1 MDTADRLPYEN
12 YIKALTE
19 ISRAITSDVFLEDLL
34 KLIVMVTAQVTGVA
48 ICSLWLIDDPE
59 GAEPKIRLK
68 ATQAIAPEYVRD
80 RSLGLNEGVV
90 GAVVKKKR
98 PLLIPDVL
106 KNRRFKEK
114 EMARRLGLVSMLGV
128 PLQVQDERVI
138 GVLNC
143 FTAEPHDF
151 TETEINLVT
160 AVANQAAVAI
170 LNAELMIQAKVIQ
183 EELESRKRI
192 ERAKEI
198 VMHRRKMKGDE
209 AYRWLR
215 KRSMDSRKS
224 LREVAEAILLSEELY
239 VDIST

>member
-19 ISRAITSDVFLEDLL
+19 ISQAITSDVFLEDLL

-48 ICSLWLIDDPE
+48 ICSLWLIDDRE
-59 GAEPKIRLK
+59 GPEPKIRLK

-98 PLLIPDVL
+98 PLQIPDVL

-151 TETEINLVT
+151 TETETNLVT

-183 EELESRKRI
+183 EELESRKLI
-192 ERAKEI
+192 ERAKEV

-239 VDIST
+239 VE